1 MKWLRYLPS
10 RAGGHSDTL
19 YCRNWRPTLRPRR
32 DPACRWFGR
41 SSWLPNCSGGRMV
54 SVSRLA
60 SPSNCSPCRVCS
72 PIRCRSLR
80 WSLPLK
86 PPWCSRLKSGYRGG
100 GIVQLDVEIDRK
112 AFTNAAGE
120 RHDVLSDFAFRLGA
134 GEVGVFVGP
143 SGCGKSTML
152 RIIAGLD
159 PDYQGRIS
167 RPAGARIG
175 MVFQEPRL
183 LPWRSV
189 EDNVRLAAPLADE
202 TKLSALFAILELNA
216 HRSHF
221 PGELSL
227 GLARRVALARAFAVD
242 PDFLILDE
250 PLASLDDALAARLRD
265 QIAVLVDSRPVMTL
279 LVTHNVD
286 DAVRLGDRLFL
297 LSPRPARILAD
308 LTIRTPRS
316 ARGEA
321 EIAAIKADIARRTNG
336 DRIERDAS

>member
-1 MKWLRYLPS
+1 MKR
-10 RAGGHSDTL
+10 
-19 YCRNWRPTLRPRR
+19 
-32 DPACRWFGR
+32 
-41 SSWLPNCSGGRMV
+41 
-54 SVSRLA
+54 
-60 SPSNCSPCRVCS
+60 
-72 PIRCRSLR
+72 
-80 WSLPLK
+80 
-86 PPWCSRLKSGYRGG
+86 GYPGG
-100 GIVQLDVEIDRK
+100 GLVRLEVDIAGKTFRS
-112 AFTNAAGE
+112 AAGE
-120 RHDVLSDFAFRLGA
+120 QHEVLAGINFALGA

-159 PDYQGRIS
+159 PDYQGRVS

-189 EDNVRLAAPLADE
+189 EDNVRLAAPRADE
-202 TKLSALFAILELNA
+202 AKLSALFAILELNA

-227 GLARRVALARAFAVD
+227 GLARRVALARAFAVE

-265 QIAVLVDSRPVMTL
+265 QIAVLVDSRTVTTL

-286 DAVRLGDRLFL
+286 DAVRLGDRVFL
-297 LSPRPARILAD
+297 LSPRPARVLAE
-308 LTIRTPRS
+308 LPIRTPRN

-321 EIAAIKADIARRTNG
+321 EIAAITSEIAWRING
-336 DRIERDAS
+336 DRTARDAS

>member
-1 MKWLRYLPS
+1 
-10 RAGGHSDTL
+10 
-19 YCRNWRPTLRPRR
+19 
-32 DPACRWFGR
+32 
-41 SSWLPNCSGGRMV
+41 
-54 SVSRLA
+54 
-60 SPSNCSPCRVCS
+60 
-72 PIRCRSLR
+72 
-80 WSLPLK
+80 
-86 PPWCSRLKSGYRGG
+86 
-100 GIVQLDVEIDRK
+100 VQLEVDIARK

-120 RHDVLSDFAFRLGA
+120 RFDVLSDFSFALGA

-152 RIIAGLD
+152 KILAGLD
-159 PDYQGRIS
+159 HDYQGRVT
-167 RPAGARIG
+167 RPAGARVG

-189 EDNVRLAAPLADE
+189 EANVRLAAPLADE
-202 TKLSALFAILELNA
+202 AKLSALFAVLELNA

-336 DRIERDAS
+336 DHAERDAS

>member
-1 MKWLRYLPS
+1 M
-10 RAGGHSDTL
+10 
-19 YCRNWRPTLRPRR
+19 
-32 DPACRWFGR
+32 
-41 SSWLPNCSGGRMV
+41 
-54 SVSRLA
+54 
-60 SPSNCSPCRVCS
+60 
-72 PIRCRSLR
+72 
-80 WSLPLK
+80 
-86 PPWCSRLKSGYRGG
+86 
-100 GIVQLDVEIDRK
+100 QLEVDIARK

-120 RHDVLSDFAFRLGA
+120 RFDVLSDFSFALGA

-152 RIIAGLD
+152 KILAGLD
-159 PDYQGRIS
+159 HDYQGRVT

-189 EDNVRLAAPLADE
+189 EANVRLAAPQADE
-202 TKLSALFAILELNA
+202 AKLSALFAVLELNA

-265 QIAVLVDSRPVMTL
+265 QIAILVDSRPVMTL

>member
-1 MKWLRYLPS
+1 
-10 RAGGHSDTL
+10 
-19 YCRNWRPTLRPRR
+19 
-32 DPACRWFGR
+32 
-41 SSWLPNCSGGRMV
+41 
-54 SVSRLA
+54 
-60 SPSNCSPCRVCS
+60 
-72 PIRCRSLR
+72 
-80 WSLPLK
+80 LK
-86 PPWCSRLKSGYRGG
+86 RGYPGG
-100 GIVQLDVEIDRK
+100 GLVRLEVDIAGKTFRS
-112 AFTNAAGE
+112 AAGE
-120 RHDVLSDFAFRLGA
+120 QHDVLAGINFALGA

-159 PDYQGRIS
+159 PDYQGRVS

-189 EDNVRLAAPLADE
+189 EDNVRLAAPRADE
-202 TKLSALFAILELNA
+202 AKLSALFAILELNA

-227 GLARRVALARAFAVD
+227 GLARRVALARAFAVE

-265 QIAVLVDSRPVMTL
+265 QIAVLVDSRTVTTL
-279 LVTHNVD
+279 LVTHNTD
-286 DAVRLGDRLFL
+286 DAVRLGDRVFL
-297 LSPRPARILAD
+297 LSPRPARVLAE
-308 LTIRTPRS
+308 LPIRTPRN

-321 EIAAIKADIARRTNG
+321 EIAAITSEIVWRING
-336 DRIERDAS
+336 DRTARDAS